1 MADELIMLSNGETLE
16 VINENNV
23 NGERTYKGEL
33 SFLKQIMNFYEDIFR
48 EKYVPIEKMS
58 GFKILDEGGFV
69 FNGRGNAKRSN
80 ILSGAQFQLKSEE
93 IAKKIPNGDIMFIN
107 GKEEKNI
114 KKSKNTNEHL
124 HSQTNEHLHKKR

>member
-1 MADELIMLSNGETLE
+1 MADELIILSNGETLE

-33 SFLKQIMNFYEDIFR
+33 SFLKQIMNFYEDVFG

-69 FNGRGNAKRSN
+69 FKGRGSAKRFN
-80 ILSGAQFQLKSEE
+80 ILSGDIFARPSDP
-93 IAKKIPNGDIMFIN
+93 KIV
-107 GKEEKNI
+107 KN
-114 KKSKNTNEHL
+114 L
-124 HSQTNEHLHKKR
+124 